1 LERITFRHEDD
12 VARIKKVLKSE
23 MRDFFS
29 TIIDADKKEFHAD
42 VTITFFNKETTPAL
56 LLLIKNTT
64 DEYRSVYTVKKN
76 DTNLNN
82 QSNRFILNTDS
93 LYFLVPPDYYTDSIY
108 LCFEH
113 INSNIDTVGLCY
125 KRKLF
130 IKREYSKQA
139 FDMEVY
145 DSKIFYLS
153 PGFDKDSSII
163 KSENTSNYNGNINL
177 RIYNK

>member
-1 LERITFRHEDD
+1 MFFKAESNIFVLLKTKLTYIV
-12 VARIKKVLKSE
+12 VAFLVFGFKCADELYRPP
-23 MRDFFS
+23 FS
-29 TIIDADKKEFHAD
+29 YVVSFQTG
-42 VTITFFNKETTPAL
+42 
-56 LLLIKNTT
+56 IKNTT
-64 DEYRSVYTVKKN
+64 DEYRSVYTLKKN